1 MSDVKRYD
9 YGYKDDGCGYRYLG
23 LIEKPDGALVR
34 HSDYAALEAECDKLR
49 AQVSALQ
56 SDANSWQSG
65 YDKGREDGAK
75 AADGWKAQHARDSAE
90 LRRLC
95 AERDAL
101 HAEAEVLRVVLHEIA
116 SVNPAERGIEW
127 AKSYACDGLK
137 GAGSEL
143 YARWLDT
150 FKEAEAL
157 RAQRNKMAQILRDL
171 VPGCKW
177 RIMRP
182 RIDQA
187 LQEVD
192 GGY

>member
-1 MSDVKRYD
+1 MSEQARPQLVW
-9 YGYKDDGCGYRYLG
+9 L
-23 LIEKPDGALVR
+23 PDGFGGGEHAHVYCAT
-34 HSDYAALEAECDKLR
+34 DY
-49 AQVSALQ
+49 
-56 SDANSWQSG
+56 
-65 YDKGREDGAK
+65 
-75 AADGWKAQHARDSAE
+75 
-90 LRRLC
+90 
-95 AERDAL
+95 DAL
-101 HAEAEVLRVVLHEIA
+101 HAEAEALRVALLGIA
-116 SVNPAERGIEW
+116 SVNPSERGIEW
-127 AKSYACDGLK
+127 AKSYASDGLK